1 MAHGL
6 CPFPA
11 DRYEQVGPL
20 PEPGEPLRCVAL
32 VKDEGHVAIADVE
45 FQRQDGA
52 CYFAIVTSGSA
63 AVR

>member
-20 PEPGEPLRCVAL
+20 PEPGERLRCVTL

-52 CYFAIVTSGSA
+52 CYFAIATSGSA
-63 AVR
+63 AFR